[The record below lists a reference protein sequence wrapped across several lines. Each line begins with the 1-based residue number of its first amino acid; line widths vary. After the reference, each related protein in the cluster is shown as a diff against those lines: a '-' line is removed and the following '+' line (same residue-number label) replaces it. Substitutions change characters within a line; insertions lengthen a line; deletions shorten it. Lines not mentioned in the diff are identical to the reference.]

1 MSEKEYEDAV
11 SRLKKPFKIAILSKG
26 YSQRKLAKMIGV
38 DEAQISR
45 AINGDM
51 QAKSKQ
57 IRLTLREILDMKD

>member
-1 MSEKEYEDAV
+1 M
-11 SRLKKPFKIAILSKG
+11 SRLKKSFKIAILSKG